1 MAVYP
6 PPVRGGRTE
15 ATREYPSR
23 RPPNVERRRWPR
35 RTLII
40 ANLVVLALI
49 ALGASAYGYVQWR
62 LGQVHRIAVAG
73 LKPPGQ
79 DAQSPASAAGP
90 PITILA
96 VGSDTRALGKGS
108 SAIFGAAGSVTGQ
121 RSDSI
126 MLLRVVPATSSVALL
141 SIPRDLLV
149 PVAGM
154 GVTRINATFG
164 SGANLLISTIEND
177 LGIDINHFIVL
188 NFYTFT
194 QIADALGGVYQYF
207 PTPARDLFSDLSV
220 PHAGC
225 VLLEG
230 SQALAFVRSREY
242 QYYANGS
249 WQYQL
254 VPESDL
260 ARIQRQQDFVKLAI
274 KKAEQVAPTN
284 PLALN
289 GVIGGITNS
298 LTVDSTFTGSLMLTL
313 AKVLR
318 HANAAGIPDWTYP
331 TVNSVSVAGAL
342 DPVPSEDQA
351 MVQQFLHYGLPAGQ
365 APVGS
370 SAPTTASSAAAAS
383 PAAASEAAASPAGAS
398 EAGGSEAAASPAAA
412 SPAGAGSSGARP
424 GGAGSAAVSL
434 ALKLISATSATSA
447 TGLEASG
454 TNSLTTTPA
463 DQVQLDS
470 SSYYE
475 GAYVPPGL
483 QPGQVPPKCPS

>member
-1 MAVYP
+1 M
-6 PPVRGGRTE
+6 
-15 ATREYPSR
+15 EYPSR
-23 RPPNVERRRWPR
+23 RPPDLERRRWPR

-73 LKPPGQ
+73 LKPAGQ
-79 DAQSPASAAGP
+79 DAQSPPSSAGP
-90 PITILA
+90 PLTILA

-126 MLLRVVPATSSVALL
+126 MLLRVVPATSSIALL

-177 LGIDINHFIVL
+177 LGIDINHFVVL

-225 VLLEG
+225 VLLKG

-260 ARIQRQQDFVKLAI
+260 ARIQRQQDFVKLAV

-289 GVIGGITNS
+289 GVVAGITGS
-298 LTVDSTFTGSLMLTL
+298 LTVDSTFTDSLMLSL
-313 AKVLR
+313 AKVFR

-331 TVNSVSVAGAL
+331 TVNSVEVAGAL

-351 MVQQFLHYGLPAGQ
+351 MVQQFLHYGLPATQ
-365 APVGS
+365 SPASTSPATTASS
-370 SAPTTASSAAAAS
+370 SAAATSATASSAASGSS
-383 PAAASEAAASPAGAS
+383 PAV
-398 EAGGSEAAASPAAA
+398 
-412 SPAGAGSSGARP
+412 P
-424 GGAGSAAVSL
+424 GGTAPAAVSL
-434 ALKLISATSATSA
+434 ALKLISVSSP

-454 TNSLTTTPA
+454 TSGTSSLTTTPA

-483 QPGQVPPKCPS
+483 QPGQVPPKCPD

>member
-15 ATREYPSR
+15 ATRELPSKR
-23 RPPNVERRRWPR
+23 LPTLERRLWPR

-49 ALGASAYGYVQWR
+49 ALGASAYGYVHWR
-62 LGQVHRIAVAG
+62 LGQVHRVSVAG
-73 LKPPGQ
+73 LKPAGQ
-79 DAQSPASAAGP
+79 GAQSPPSAAGP
-90 PITILA
+90 PLTILA

-108 SAIFGAAGSVTGQ
+108 SAIFGAAGAVTGQ

-126 MLLRVVPATSSVALL
+126 MLLRVVPATSSIALL

-149 PVAGM
+149 PVAGT
-154 GVTRINATFG
+154 GVTRINATFD
-164 SGANLLISTIEND
+164 SGPNLLISTIESD
-177 LGIDINHFIVL
+177 LGIDINHFIVV

-194 QIADALGGVYQYF
+194 QIANALGGVYQYF
-207 PTPARDLFSDLSV
+207 PAPARDLFSDLSV

-225 VLLEG
+225 VLLKG

-242 QYYANGS
+242 QYYADGS

-274 KKAEQVAPTN
+274 KKAEQVGPTN

-289 GVIGGITNS
+289 GVIGGVTSS
-298 LTVDSTFTGSLMLTL
+298 LTVDSTFTDSLMLTL

-351 MVQQFLHYGLPAGQ
+351 MVDQFLHYGLPATQ
-365 APVGS
+365 APASGS
-370 SAPTTASSAAAAS
+370 PSTTASSSAT
-383 PAAASEAAASPAGAS
+383 
-398 EAGGSEAAASPAAA
+398 GGSSAAVAH
-412 SPAGAGSSGARP
+412 GAEGV
-424 GGAGSAAVSL
+424 AVSL
-434 ALKLISATSATSA
+434 ALKLISATSAT
-447 TGLEASG
+447 GLEASG
-454 TNSLTTTPA
+454 TSPLTTTPA
-463 DQVQLDS
+463 DQVQVDS

-483 QPGQVPPKCPS
+483 QPGQVPPRCPA

>member
-15 ATREYPSR
+15 ATREYPIR
-23 RPPNVERRRWPR
+23 RPPNLERRRWPR
-35 RTLII
+35 RALII

-49 ALGASAYGYVQWR
+49 ALGASAYSYVNWR

-79 DAQSPASAAGP
+79 DAQSEPSSAGP
-90 PITILA
+90 PLTILA

-108 SAIFGAAGSVTGQ
+108 SAIFGAAGAVTGQ

-126 MLLRVVPATSSVALL
+126 MLLRVVPATSSIALL

-154 GVTRINATFG
+154 GITRINATFG

-177 LGIDINHFIVL
+177 LGIDINHFVVL

-194 QIADALGGVYQYF
+194 QIANALGGVYQYF
-207 PTPARDLFSDLSV
+207 PAPARDLFSDLSV

-225 VLLEG
+225 VLLKG

-242 QYYANGS
+242 QYYADGS

-274 KKAEQVAPTN
+274 KKAEQVGPTN

-289 GVIGGITNS
+289 GVIGGITGS
-298 LTVDSTFTGSLMLTL
+298 LTVDSTFTDSLMLSL

-342 DPVPSEDQA
+342 DPDPSADQA
-351 MVQQFLHYGLPAGQ
+351 MVQQFLQYGLPASQ
-365 APVGS
+365 APTGS
-370 SAPTTASSAAAAS
+370 SPATTASSSAPSNSASAAS
-383 PAAASEAAASPAGAS
+383 AT
-398 EAGGSEAAASPAAA
+398 
-412 SPAGAGSSGARP
+412 AGSS
-424 GGAGSAAVSL
+424 AA
-434 ALKLISATSATSA
+434 A
-447 TGLEASG
+447 
-454 TNSLTTTPA
+454 
-463 DQVQLDS
+463 
-470 SSYYE
+470 
-475 GAYVPPGL
+475 
-483 QPGQVPPKCPS
+483 